1 MSNGKKRFVM
11 VQHYLLNE
19 KLRKET
25 KEHGTILQI
34 RKRRARTND
43 K

>member
-1 MSNGKKRFVM
+1 MSNGKKHFVM

-19 KLRKET
+19 KLRKEI
-25 KEHGTILQI
+25 KQHGTILQV
-34 RKRRARTND
+34 RKRATRRND